1 MNWERKQTVKQSFM
15 HDFYVSNRR
24 GHRGCFGWFRWRCF
38 GSFVPYVISLVALEF
53 TVWFEIGNSKPVEK
67 RGCTTKPTWS
77 SPVLVLAGFEA
88 RFASIRNLVVDNAF
102 NMHSHSVCAVTC
114 LRCCGGGGGGGEGC
128 FRLVKELWAVG
139 IESIAKSFW
148 GSAVLRHC
156 FC

>member
-1 MNWERKQTVKQSFM
+1 M

-114 LRCCGGGGGGGEGC
+114 PRCCGGGSGGWRRLFSAGE
-128 FRLVKELWAVG
+128 RTLSSVG